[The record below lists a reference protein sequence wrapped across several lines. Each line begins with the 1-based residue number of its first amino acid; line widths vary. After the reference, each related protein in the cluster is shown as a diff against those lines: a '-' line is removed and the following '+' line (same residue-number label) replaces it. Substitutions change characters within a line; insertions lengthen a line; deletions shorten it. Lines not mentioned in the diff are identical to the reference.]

1 MGKANRKMN
10 KNKKKKGQEMQ
21 SAMVQ
26 KLREELSTLFAEE
39 KYSDVINKLAEL
51 VQAGDYDPEMLYAGA
66 YSYFMIGDYERAA
79 GMVENVLNFAPGH
92 LAARILLARI
102 CILEDRTDDSLA
114 IFDFVL
120 EHSEAQL
127 TQEQRE
133 DMEDILEYYGRNE
146 ADHLKAEFPHVAAFL
161 GLVPAAMPIAEPAAA
176 PAASASLFSVPV
188 TPAASAAVPEAPA
201 VEVPVA
207 APEAPQ
213 AAAAESVEAEIQAVM
228 GKDASLSDKV
238 RLLQAFAGGHFT
250 AGEYAAAAKFLEA
263 ALAIDGQDANV
274 ISNLAVLAKRMGKV
288 DKALAFAAKLPQTD
302 FLLLDFLL
310 QK

>member
-1 MGKANRKMN
+1 MGRANRKMN
-10 KNKKKKGQEMQ
+10 KNKKKKEQEMQ

-26 KLREELSTLFAEE
+26 KLREELNTLFAEE

-51 VQAGDYDPEMLYAGA
+51 VQAGDHDPEMLYDGA

-79 GMVENVLNFAPGH
+79 GMVENVLTFAPGH

-120 EHSEAQL
+120 EHSENQL

-146 ADHLKAEFPHVAAFL
+146 AEHLQADFPHVAAFL
-161 GLVPAAMPIAEPAAA
+161 GLAPAATSAAAPVPKASSFTVPAAPVEPAA
-176 PAASASLFSVPV
+176 PV
-188 TPAASAAVPEAPA
+188 TVPEAPA
-201 VEVPVA
+201 VEAPIA

-213 AAAAESVEAEIQAVM
+213 EDSAESVEAEIQAVM

-250 AGEYAAAAKFLEA
+250 AGEYAAAAKLLET
-263 ALAIDGQDANV
+263 ALTIDGQDANV
-274 ISNLAVLAKRMGKV
+274 IRNLAVLAKRMGKV
-288 DKALAFAAKLPQTD
+288 DKALELAARMPQTD

-310 QK
+310 QG

>member
-1 MGKANRKMN
+1 MSKANRKMN
-10 KNKKKKGQEMQ
+10 KNKKKKVQDVQQGT
-21 SAMVQ
+21 VQ
-26 KLREELSTLFAEE
+26 KLHEELQSLFAEE

-51 VQAGDYDPEMLYAGA
+51 VQAGDYEPEMLYAGA

-92 LAARILLARI
+92 VAARILLARI
-102 CILEDRTDDSLA
+102 CILEDRTDDSMA

-120 EHSEAQL
+120 EHSESQL

-133 DMEDILEYYGRNE
+133 DMEDILDYYGRNE

-161 GLVPAAMPIAEPAAA
+161 GLAPALTKAPAAEPVADAVPEIATEGPVAA
-176 PAASASLFSVPV
+176 PAAQQ
-188 TPAASAAVPEAPA
+188 T
-201 VEVPVA
+201 
-207 APEAPQ
+207 
-213 AAAAESVEAEIQAVM
+213 AESVEAEIQAVM

-250 AGEYAAAAKFLEA
+250 AGEYVAAAKFLET
-263 ALAIDGQDANV
+263 ALSIDGKDINV
-274 ISNLAVLAKRMGKV
+274 IRNLAVLAKRMGKT
-288 DKALAFAAKLPQTD
+288 DKALELAAKLPQTD

>member
-1 MGKANRKMN
+1 MGRANRKMN
-10 KNKKKKGQEMQ
+10 KNKKKKEQEMQ

-26 KLREELSTLFAEE
+26 KLREELNTLFAEE

-51 VQAGDYDPEMLYAGA
+51 VQTGDHDPEMLYDGA

-79 GMVENVLNFAPGH
+79 GMVENVLTFAPGH

-114 IFDFVL
+114 IFDFVI
-120 EHSEAQL
+120 EHSENQL

-146 ADHLKAEFPHVAAFL
+146 AEHLQADFPHVAAFL
-161 GLVPAAMPIAEPAAA
+161 GLAPAATSAAAPVPKASSFTVPAAPVEPAA
-176 PAASASLFSVPV
+176 PV
-188 TPAASAAVPEAPA
+188 TAPEAPA
-201 VEVPVA
+201 VEVPIA
-207 APEAPQ
+207 APAAPQ
-213 AAAAESVEAEIQAVM
+213 ADSAESVEAEIQAVM

-250 AGEYAAAAKFLEA
+250 AGEYAAAAKFLET
-263 ALAIDGQDANV
+263 ALTIDGQDANV
-274 ISNLAVLAKRMGKV
+274 IRNLAVLAKRMGKV
-288 DKALAFAAKLPQTD
+288 DKALELAARMPQTD

-310 QK
+310 QG

>member
-1 MGKANRKMN
+1 MSKANRKMN
-10 KNKKKKGQEMQ
+10 KNKKKKVQDVQQGT
-21 SAMVQ
+21 VQ
-26 KLREELSTLFAEE
+26 KLHEELQSLFAEE

-51 VQAGDYDPEMLYAGA
+51 VQAGDYEPEMLYAGA
-66 YSYFMIGDYERAA
+66 YSYFMIGDYERAT

-92 LAARILLARI
+92 VAARILLARI
-102 CILEDRTDDSLA
+102 CILEDRTDDSMA

-120 EHSEAQL
+120 EHSESQL

-133 DMEDILEYYGRNE
+133 DMEDILDYYGRNE

-161 GLVPAAMPIAEPAAA
+161 GLAPSLTKAPASEPVADAVPEIATEGPVAA
-176 PAASASLFSVPV
+176 PAA
-188 TPAASAAVPEAPA
+188 
-201 VEVPVA
+201 
-207 APEAPQ
+207 Q
-213 AAAAESVEAEIQAVM
+213 QMAESVEAEIQAVM

-250 AGEYAAAAKFLEA
+250 AGEYVAAAKFLET
-263 ALAIDGQDANV
+263 ALSIDGKDINV
-274 ISNLAVLAKRMGKV
+274 IRNLAVLAKRMGKT
-288 DKALAFAAKLPQTD
+288 DKALELAAKLPQTD

>member
-1 MGKANRKMN
+1 MGRANRKMN
-10 KNKKKKGQEMQ
+10 KNKKKKEQEMQ

-51 VQAGDYDPEMLYAGA
+51 VQAGDHDPEMLYSGA

-79 GMVENVLNFAPGH
+79 GMVENVLTFAPGH

-120 EHSEAQL
+120 EHSENQL

-146 ADHLKAEFPHVAAFL
+146 AEHLQADFPHVAAFL
-161 GLVPAAMPIAEPAAA
+161 GLAPAATSAAAPVPKASSFTVPAAPVEPAA
-176 PAASASLFSVPV
+176 SV
-188 TPAASAAVPEAPA
+188 TVPEAPA
-201 VEVPVA
+201 VEAPIA
-207 APEAPQ
+207 APAAPQ

-250 AGEYAAAAKFLEA
+250 AGEYAAAAKLLET
-263 ALAIDGQDANV
+263 ALTIDGQDANV
-274 ISNLAVLAKRMGKV
+274 IRNLAVLAKRMGKV
-288 DKALAFAAKLPQTD
+288 DKALELAARMPQTD
-302 FLLLDFLL
+302 FLLLDFLM
-310 QK
+310 QG

>member
-26 KLREELSTLFAEE
+26 KLREELGALFAEE

-66 YSYFMIGDYERAA
+66 YSYFMIGDYERSAS
-79 GMVENVLNFAPGH
+79 MVENVLNFAPGH

-146 ADHLKAEFPHVAAFL
+146 AEHLKSEFPHVAAFL
-161 GLVPAAMPIAEPAAA
+161 GLTPAVVPQAAAIPAEPAAPVVPQNVSQETPVVA
-176 PAASASLFSVPV
+176 GASMDEPV
-188 TPAASAAVPEAPA
+188 KAE
-201 VEVPVA
+201 EK
-207 APEAPQ
+207 
-213 AAAAESVEAEIQAVM
+213 AAEDVEAEIQAVLN
-228 GKDASLSDKV
+228 KDASLCDKV

-250 AGEYAAAAKFLEA
+250 AGEYVAAAKLLET
-263 ALAIDGQDANV
+263 ALSIDDKDINV
-274 ISNLAVLAKRMGKV
+274 IRNLAVLAKRMGKT
-288 DKALAFAAKLPQTD
+288 DKALELAAKLPQTD

>member
-1 MGKANRKMN
+1 
-10 KNKKKKGQEMQ
+10 
-21 SAMVQ
+21 
-26 KLREELSTLFAEE
+26 
-39 KYSDVINKLAEL
+39 
-51 VQAGDYDPEMLYAGA
+51 
-66 YSYFMIGDYERAA
+66 
-79 GMVENVLNFAPGH
+79 VENVLNFAPGH

-146 ADHLKAEFPHVAAFL
+146 AEHLKSEFPHVAAFL
-161 GLVPAAMPIAEPAAA
+161 GL
-176 PAASASLFSVPV
+176 
-188 TPAASAAVPEAPA
+188 APA
-201 VEVPVA
+201 VAPAPQAAPVSIPVA
-207 APEAPQ
+207 PAPQ
-213 AAAAESVEAEIQAVM
+213 AAAVAPAAPEVPAAEVPVSAPEAPRVAEASSVEAEIQAVM
-228 GKDASLSDKV
+228 GKDASLRDKV

-250 AGEYAAAAKFLEA
+250 AGEYAAAAKLLET
-263 ALAIDGQDANV
+263 ALSIDGQDENV
-274 ISNLAVLAKRMGKV
+274 IRNLAVLAKRMGKT
-288 DKALAFAAKLPQTD
+288 DKALALAAKLPQTD

>member
-1 MGKANRKMN
+1 MGRANRKMN
-10 KNKKKKGQEMQ
+10 KNKKKKEQEMQ

-26 KLREELSTLFAEE
+26 KLREELNTLFAEE

-51 VQAGDYDPEMLYAGA
+51 VQAGDHDPEMLYDGA

-79 GMVENVLNFAPGH
+79 GMVENVLTFAPGH

-114 IFDFVL
+114 IFDFVI
-120 EHSEAQL
+120 EHSENQL

-146 ADHLKAEFPHVAAFL
+146 AEHLQADFPHVAAFL
-161 GLVPAAMPIAEPAAA
+161 GLAPAATSAAAPVPKASSFTVPAAPVEPAA
-176 PAASASLFSVPV
+176 PV
-188 TPAASAAVPEAPA
+188 TAPEAPA
-201 VEVPVA
+201 VEVPIA
-207 APEAPQ
+207 APAAPQ
-213 AAAAESVEAEIQAVM
+213 ADSAESVEAEIQAVM

-250 AGEYAAAAKFLEA
+250 AGEYAAAAKFLET
-263 ALAIDGQDANV
+263 ALTIDGQDANV
-274 ISNLAVLAKRMGKV
+274 IRNLAVLAKRMGKV
-288 DKALAFAAKLPQTD
+288 DKALELAARMPQTD

-310 QK
+310 QG

>member
-26 KLREELSTLFAEE
+26 KLREELGALFAEE

-66 YSYFMIGDYERAA
+66 YSYFMIGDYERSAS
-79 GMVENVLNFAPGH
+79 MVENVLNFAPGH

-120 EHSEAQL
+120 EHGEGQL

-133 DMEDILEYYGRNE
+133 DMEDILDYYGRNE
-146 ADHLKAEFPHVAAFL
+146 ADHLKAGFPHVAAFL
-161 GLVPAAMPIAEPAAA
+161 GLTPAVVPQAAAIPAEPAAPVVPQNVSQETPVVAGA
-176 PAASASLFSVPV
+176 PMDEPV
-188 TPAASAAVPEAPA
+188 KAE
-201 VEVPVA
+201 EK
-207 APEAPQ
+207 
-213 AAAAESVEAEIQAVM
+213 AAEDVEAEIQAVLN
-228 GKDASLSDKV
+228 KDASLCDKV

-250 AGEYAAAAKFLEA
+250 AGEYAAAAKLLEA
-263 ALAIDGQDANV
+263 ALTIDGKNANV
-274 ISNLAVLAKRMGKV
+274 IRNLAVLAKRMGKT
-288 DKALAFAAKLPQTD
+288 DKALALAAKLPQTD

>member
-1 MGKANRKMN
+1 MGRANRKMN

-26 KLREELSTLFAEE
+26 KLREELNTLFAEE

-51 VQAGDYDPEMLYAGA
+51 VQAGDHDPEMLYDGA

-79 GMVENVLNFAPGH
+79 GMVENVLTFAPGH

-120 EHSEAQL
+120 EHSENQL

-146 ADHLKAEFPHVAAFL
+146 AEHLQADFPHVAAFL
-161 GLVPAAMPIAEPAAA
+161 GLAPAATSAAA
-176 PAASASLFSVPV
+176 PAPKASSFTVPAAPV
-188 TPAASAAVPEAPA
+188 TVPEAPA
-201 VEVPVA
+201 VEAPIA

-213 AAAAESVEAEIQAVM
+213 ADSAESVEAEIQAVM

-250 AGEYAAAAKFLEA
+250 AGEYAAAAKFLET
-263 ALAIDGQDANV
+263 ALTIDGQDANV
-274 ISNLAVLAKRMGKV
+274 IRNLAVLAKRMGKV
-288 DKALAFAAKLPQTD
+288 DKALELAARMPQTD

-310 QK
+310 QG

>member
-26 KLREELSTLFAEE
+26 KLREELGTLFAEE

-51 VQAGDYDPEMLYAGA
+51 VQAGDYNPEMLYDGA

-146 ADHLKAEFPHVAAFL
+146 AEHLKSEFPHVAAFL
-161 GLVPAAMPIAEPAAA
+161 GL
-176 PAASASLFSVPV
+176 
-188 TPAASAAVPEAPA
+188 APA
-201 VEVPVA
+201 VAPAPQAAPVSIPVA
-207 APEAPQ
+207 PAPQ
-213 AAAAESVEAEIQAVM
+213 AAAVAPAAPEVPAAEVPVSAPEAPRVAEASSVEAEIQAVM
-228 GKDASLSDKV
+228 GKDASLRDKV

-250 AGEYAAAAKFLEA
+250 AGEYAAAAKLLET
-263 ALAIDGQDANV
+263 ALSIDGQDENV
-274 ISNLAVLAKRMGKV
+274 IRNLAVLAKRMGKT
-288 DKALAFAAKLPQTD
+288 DKALALAAKLPQTD

>member
-1 MGKANRKMN
+1 MGRANRKMN
-10 KNKKKKGQEMQ
+10 KNKKKKDQEMQ
-21 SAMVQ
+21 LAMIQ
-26 KLREELSTLFAEE
+26 KLREELNTLFAEE

-51 VQAGDYDPEMLYAGA
+51 VQAGDHDPEMLYDGA

-79 GMVENVLNFAPGH
+79 GMVENVLTFAPGH

-120 EHSEAQL
+120 EHSESQL

-146 ADHLKAEFPHVAAFL
+146 AEHLQADFPHVAAFL
-161 GLVPAAMPIAEPAAA
+161 GLAPAATSAAA
-176 PAASASLFSVPV
+176 PAPKASSFTVPAAPVEPAAPV
-188 TPAASAAVPEAPA
+188 TVTEAPA
-201 VEVPVA
+201 VEAPIA

-250 AGEYAAAAKFLEA
+250 AGEYAAAAKLLET
-263 ALAIDGQDANV
+263 ALTIDGQDVNV
-274 ISNLAVLAKRMGKV
+274 IRNLAVLAKRMGKV
-288 DKALAFAAKLPQTD
+288 DKALELAARMPQTD
-302 FLLLDFLL
+302 FLLLDFLM
-310 QK
+310 QG

>member
-1 MGKANRKMN
+1 MGRANRKMN
-10 KNKKKKGQEMQ
+10 KNKKKKEQEMQ

-51 VQAGDYDPEMLYAGA
+51 VQAGDHDPEMLYSGA

-79 GMVENVLNFAPGH
+79 GMVENVLTFAPGH

-120 EHSEAQL
+120 EHSENQL

-146 ADHLKAEFPHVAAFL
+146 AEHLQADFPHVAAFL
-161 GLVPAAMPIAEPAAA
+161 GLAPAATSAAAPVPKASSFTVPAAPVEPAA
-176 PAASASLFSVPV
+176 SV
-188 TPAASAAVPEAPA
+188 TVPEAPA
-201 VEVPVA
+201 VEAPIA
-207 APEAPQ
+207 APAAPQ

-250 AGEYAAAAKFLEA
+250 AGEYAAAAKLLET
-263 ALAIDGQDANV
+263 ALTIDGQDANV
-274 ISNLAVLAKRMGKV
+274 IRNLAVLAKRMGKV
-288 DKALAFAAKLPQTD
+288 DKALELAARMPQTD

>member
-51 VQAGDYDPEMLYAGA
+51 VQAGDYNPEMLYDGA

-146 ADHLKAEFPHVAAFL
+146 AEHLKSEFPHVAAFL
-161 GLVPAAMPIAEPAAA
+161 GLAPAVIPAAA
-176 PAASASLFSVPV
+176 PAVKEASFTV
-188 TPAASAAVPEAPA
+188 PAAPVEPAVSAAVPEASAVKVPA
-201 VEVPVA
+201 SAPA
-207 APEAPQ
+207 ASQTAS
-213 AAAAESVEAEIQAVM
+213 AESVEAEIQAVM
-228 GKDASLSDKV
+228 SKEASLSDKV

-250 AGEYAAAAKFLEA
+250 AGEYVAAAKLLET
-263 ALAIDGQDANV
+263 ALSIDDKDINV
-274 ISNLAVLAKRMGKV
+274 IRNLAVLAKRMGKT
-288 DKALAFAAKLPQTD
+288 DKALELAAKLPQTD

>member
-1 MGKANRKMN
+1 MGRANRKMN
-10 KNKKKKGQEMQ
+10 KNKKKKDQEMQ
-21 SAMVQ
+21 LAMIQ
-26 KLREELSTLFAEE
+26 KLREELNTLFAEE

-51 VQAGDYDPEMLYAGA
+51 VQAGDHDPEMLYDGA

-79 GMVENVLNFAPGH
+79 GMVENVLTFAPGH

-120 EHSEAQL
+120 EHSESQL

-146 ADHLKAEFPHVAAFL
+146 AEHLQADFPHVAAFL
-161 GLVPAAMPIAEPAAA
+161 GL
-176 PAASASLFSVPV
+176 
-188 TPAASAAVPEAPA
+188 APA
-201 VEVPVA
+201 VEG
-207 APEAPQ
+207 PQ
-213 AAAAESVEAEIQAVM
+213 ADSAESVEAEIQAVM
-228 GKDASLSDKV
+228 GKDVSLSDKV

-250 AGEYAAAAKFLEA
+250 AGEYAAAAKLLET
-263 ALAIDGQDANV
+263 ALTIDGQDANV
-274 ISNLAVLAKRMGKV
+274 IRNLAVLAKRMGKV
-288 DKALAFAAKLPQTD
+288 DKALELAARMPQTD

>member
-1 MGKANRKMN
+1 MGRANRKMN
-10 KNKKKKGQEMQ
+10 KNKKKKEQEMQ

-26 KLREELSTLFAEE
+26 KLREELNTLFAEE

-51 VQAGDYDPEMLYAGA
+51 VQAGDHDPEMLYDGA

-79 GMVENVLNFAPGH
+79 GMVENVLTFAPGH

-120 EHSEAQL
+120 EHSENQL

-146 ADHLKAEFPHVAAFL
+146 ADHLKAGFPHVAAFL
-161 GLVPAAMPIAEPAAA
+161 GLTAAPAPAEKAATFPVSAA
-176 PAASASLFSVPV
+176 PAAQDE
-188 TPAASAAVPEAPA
+188 PAAPA
-201 VEVPVA
+201 A
-207 APEAPQ
+207 APEAPDVEAPVSEPEASR
-213 AAAAESVEAEIQAVM
+213 AAGSVETEIQAVM
-228 GKDASLSDKV
+228 GKDTSLSDKV

-250 AGEYAAAAKFLEA
+250 AGEYDAAAKLLEV
-263 ALAIDGQDANV
+263 ALSIDGQDVNV
-274 ISNLAVLAKRMGKV
+274 IRNLAVLAKRMGKT
-288 DKALAFAAKLPQTD
+288 DKALELAARMPKTD

-310 QK
+310 RG

>member
-51 VQAGDYDPEMLYAGA
+51 VQAGDYNPEMLYDGA

-146 ADHLKAEFPHVAAFL
+146 AEHLKSEFPHVAAFL
-161 GLVPAAMPIAEPAAA
+161 GLAPAVAPASQAAPVSIPVAPAPQAAAVA
-176 PAASASLFSVPV
+176 PAA
-188 TPAASAAVPEAPA
+188 PEVPA
-201 VEVPVA
+201 VEVPVS

-213 AAAAESVEAEIQAVM
+213 VAEASSVEAEIQAVM
-228 GKDASLSDKV
+228 GKEASLRDKV

-250 AGEYAAAAKFLEA
+250 AGEYAAAAKLLET
-263 ALAIDGQDANV
+263 ALSIDGQDENV
-274 ISNLAVLAKRMGKV
+274 IRNLAVLAKRMGKA
-288 DKALAFAAKLPQTD
+288 DKALELAAKLPQTD

>member
-1 MGKANRKMN
+1 MGRANRKMN
-10 KNKKKKGQEMQ
+10 KNKKKKEQEMQ

-26 KLREELSTLFAEE
+26 KLREELNTLFAEE

-51 VQAGDYDPEMLYAGA
+51 VQAGDHDPEMLYDGA

-79 GMVENVLNFAPGH
+79 GMVENVLTFAPGH

-120 EHSEAQL
+120 EHSESQL

-146 ADHLKAEFPHVAAFL
+146 AEHLQADFPHVAAFL
-161 GLVPAAMPIAEPAAA
+161 GLAPAATSAAAPVPKTSSFTVPAAPVEPAA
-176 PAASASLFSVPV
+176 PV
-188 TPAASAAVPEAPA
+188 TAPEAPA
-201 VEVPVA
+201 VEVPPA
-207 APEAPQ
+207 APAAPQ
-213 AAAAESVEAEIQAVM
+213 ADSAESVEAEIQAVM

-250 AGEYAAAAKFLEA
+250 AGEYAAAAKFLET
-263 ALAIDGQDANV
+263 ALTIDGQDANV
-274 ISNLAVLAKRMGKV
+274 IRNLAVLAKRMGKV
-288 DKALAFAAKLPQTD
+288 DKALELAARMPQTD
-302 FLLLDFLL
+302 FLLLDFLM
-310 QK
+310 QG

>member
-1 MGKANRKMN
+1 MGRANRKMN
-10 KNKKKKGQEMQ
+10 KNKKKKEQEMQ

-51 VQAGDYDPEMLYAGA
+51 VQAGDHDPEMLYSGA

-79 GMVENVLNFAPGH
+79 GMVENVLTFAPGH

-120 EHSEAQL
+120 EHSENQL

-146 ADHLKAEFPHVAAFL
+146 AEHLQADFPHVAAFL
-161 GLVPAAMPIAEPAAA
+161 GLAPAATSAAAPVPKASSFTVPAAPVEPAA
-176 PAASASLFSVPV
+176 SV
-188 TPAASAAVPEAPA
+188 TVPEAPA
-201 VEVPVA
+201 VEAPIA
-207 APEAPQ
+207 APAVPQ

-250 AGEYAAAAKFLEA
+250 AGEYAAAAKLLET
-263 ALAIDGQDANV
+263 ALTIDGQDANV
-274 ISNLAVLAKRMGKV
+274 IRNLAVLAKRMGKV
-288 DKALAFAAKLPQTD
+288 DKALELAARMPQTD
-302 FLLLDFLL
+302 FLLLDFLM
-310 QK
+310 QG

>member
-1 MGKANRKMN
+1 MGRANRKLN
-10 KNKKKKGQEMQ
+10 KNKKKKEQEMQ
-21 SAMVQ
+21 SATVQ
-26 KLREELSTLFAEE
+26 KLREELNTLFAEE

-66 YSYFMIGDYERAA
+66 YSYFMIGDYERSAS
-79 GMVENVLNFAPGH
+79 MVENVLNFAPGH

-120 EHSEAQL
+120 EHGEGQL

-146 ADHLKAEFPHVAAFL
+146 ADHLKAEFPHVASFL
-161 GLVPAAMPIAEPAAA
+161 GLTPTAAPAAKAAPFPVPAAPAVQDEPVAPAAA
-176 PAASASLFSVPV
+176 PEI
-188 TPAASAAVPEAPA
+188 PAVEAPA
-201 VEVPVA
+201 SE
-207 APEAPQ
+207 PEASQ
-213 AAAAESVEAEIQAVM
+213 GGESVEAEIQAVL

-250 AGEYAAAAKFLEA
+250 AGEYAAAAKLLEA
-263 ALAIDGQDANV
+263 ALTIDGKDANV
-274 ISNLAVLAKRMGKV
+274 IRNLAVLAKRMGKT
-288 DKALAFAAKLPQTD
+288 DKALAFAARMPQTD
-302 FLLLDFLL
+302 LLLLDFLL
-310 QK
+310 RG